1 MRQERAA
8 FESEVQRLPGE
19 VRFNSGWPETARL
32 RGVER
37 AARLKFAEAH
47 IARTEAHYARIR
59 ERASAFLSPAQ
70 MQRLR
75 QLHDERVASDQSS
88 IIWSQYLAPARNALQ
103 EAEAAAR
110 KKK

>member
-1 MRQERAA
+1 
-8 FESEVQRLPGE
+8 

-37 AARLKFAEAH
+37 EARLKFDEAH
-47 IARTEAHYARIR
+47 IARTAAHHARIR
-59 ERASAFLSPAQ
+59 ERASAFLSPVQ

-75 QLHDERVASDQSS
+75 QLHDERIASDQSS
-88 IIWSQYLAPARNALQ
+88 IIWSRYLAPARDALQ